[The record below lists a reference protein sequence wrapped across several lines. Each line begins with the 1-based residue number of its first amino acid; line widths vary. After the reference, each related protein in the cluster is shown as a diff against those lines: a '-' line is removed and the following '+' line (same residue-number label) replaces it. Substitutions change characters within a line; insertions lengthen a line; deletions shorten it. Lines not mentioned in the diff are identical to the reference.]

1 MRRREIIHGSALFG
15 LATSL
20 GSLGACSRLD
30 RRGPRASAASVGLT
44 RLTAPPGGGLPAAF
58 VIGRHAE
65 VLDFTGPLEVFA
77 GAATTEGE
85 PLFSPYMVAATAD
98 GVVVGGGMTVVPDH
112 TFRTAPQPR
121 VIVIPAMVFSDE
133 DAEMFEWIRA
143 ASRSCDVTMS
153 VCNGAFLLARTGLL
167 NGRSATAHHGGYF
180 SFAASYPEVHL
191 KRGARFVEDGT
202 LASSGGVSAGID
214 LALRVVARYVGEK
227 TAEDLADA
235 IEYQGQGWLDP
246 GSNRAYAKLPPLT
259 GSPPRCPVCLSEA
272 ARTIGA
278 SHRGTTYF
286 FCSGG
291 CREMFIRHTDV
302 FDRFLAEDARPG

>member
-214 LALRVVARYVGEK
+214 LALRVVARYVGCSPS
-227 TAEDLADA
+227 L
-235 IEYQGQGWLDP
+235 L
-246 GSNRAYAKLPPLT
+246 
-259 GSPPRCPVCLSEA
+259 GSPPARFSLRSWPLRPASPSSSPFRPVRAPKTGGSSSSTPPGSPSCSCWPRLWE
-272 ARTIGA
+272 GA
-278 SHRGTTYF
+278 LVAG
-286 FCSGG
+286 
-291 CREMFIRHTDV
+291 
-302 FDRFLAEDARPG
+302 